1 MSVYR
6 QKMEKKPVMQ
16 FHEIFGK
23 YLSLK
28 IYLEQCFSFSGIGIV
43 DIFFPL
49 KKRMFI
55 HDIHFVKIDKGSQ

>member
-1 MSVYR
+1 
-6 QKMEKKPVMQ
+6 MEKNREMQ
-16 FHEIFGK
+16 FHDIFGK
-23 YLSLK
+23 YLFEK

>member
-1 MSVYR
+1 
-6 QKMEKKPVMQ
+6 MQ
-16 FHEIFGK
+16 FHDIFGK
-23 YLSLK
+23 YLFEK